1 MTDRKGSAYK
11 IVQHD
16 QFGGRSVMVW
26 GHTDIYRL
34 GNSRH
39 QDEVL
44 GLIVKLYTGALGP
57 GFLLVTMQAIAG

>member
-1 MTDRKGSAYK
+1 
-11 IVQHD
+11 
-16 QFGGRSVMVW
+16 MVW